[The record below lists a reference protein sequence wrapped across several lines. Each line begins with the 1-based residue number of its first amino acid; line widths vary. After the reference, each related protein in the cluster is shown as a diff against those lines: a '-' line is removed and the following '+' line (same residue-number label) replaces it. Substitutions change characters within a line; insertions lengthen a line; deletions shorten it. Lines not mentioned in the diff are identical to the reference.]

1 MVRFF
6 LGFGLWFAVEANQN
20 MQKNQSG
27 GRSWTHTN
35 ISPKSGCS
43 NQNGS
48 KSKKGALYLSYA
60 PVLAATNNTGL
71 FKVKP
76 GHHKNFICVM
86 HRAETKSLVF
96 LMILQISGIGKLDL
110 VLGKRKN

>member
-1 MVRFF
+1 
-6 LGFGLWFAVEANQN
+6 
-20 MQKNQSG
+20 
-27 GRSWTHTN
+27 
-35 ISPKSGCS
+35 
-43 NQNGS
+43 
-48 KSKKGALYLSYA
+48 
-60 PVLAATNNTGL
+60 VLAATNNTGL